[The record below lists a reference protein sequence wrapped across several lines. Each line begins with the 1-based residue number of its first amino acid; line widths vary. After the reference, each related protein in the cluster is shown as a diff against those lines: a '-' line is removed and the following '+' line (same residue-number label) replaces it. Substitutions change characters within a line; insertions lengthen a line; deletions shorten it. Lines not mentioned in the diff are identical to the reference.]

1 MYQQNYSFY
10 YTKSYTAHLL
20 VKSLTL
26 TVSDSQGLIG
36 NIEVLILGSDE
47 LEVVPVAV
55 VRLLAGDEDQERG
68 EGEEREH
75 VGVEVC
81 GVLREATPT
90 IDGNNSNQDTRY
102 SLQRGEIWIY
112 REKRFPHTVFIIV
125 IFLM

>member
-1 MYQQNYSFY
+1 MIYEGFCSCNPIPRILIRETFIF
-10 YTKSYTAHLL
+10 LL
-20 VKSLTL
+20 NLTL

-36 NIEVLILGSDE
+36 NIEVLILGRDE

-102 SLQRGEIWIY
+102 SLQRGNLDISGNKKDFHILG
-112 REKRFPHTVFIIV
+112 P
-125 IFLM
+125 L

>member
-1 MYQQNYSFY
+1 M
-10 YTKSYTAHLL
+10 
-20 VKSLTL
+20 

-55 VRLLAGDEDQERG
+55 VWLLAGDEDQERG

-102 SLQRGEIWIY
+102 SLQRENLDILG
-112 REKRFPHTVFIIV
+112 KKK
-125 IFLM
+125 IFTYWVHYSNFLDV

>member
-1 MYQQNYSFY
+1 M
-10 YTKSYTAHLL
+10 
-20 VKSLTL
+20 

-36 NIEVLILGSDE
+36 NIELLILGRDE

-55 VRLLAGDEDQERG
+55 VWLLAGDEDQERG

-102 SLQRGEIWIY
+102 SLQRRNRDMSGNKKDFHILG
-112 REKRFPHTVFIIV
+112 P
-125 IFLM
+125 L